1 MRLMR
6 LGKRDQEKPAV
17 WTSEN
22 DAIDVSSVVKDFDPS
37 FFADGGIERL
47 RAAIAKGGL
56 PSIKLESVRIG
67 APLVRPG
74 KLMAVGKNYAEH
86 VKETRSAVPEKPI
99 FFVKA
104 TSAINGPYDD
114 VVVPSNYATLD
125 YEVELAL
132 VIGRRAK
139 RVDRSA
145 ALSCVAGYM
154 ICNDVTERTAQSKEG
169 GQWFRGK
176 SFDTFA
182 PLGPYLVTPDEVSN
196 PHALSLVCKVDG
208 EVRQN
213 GNTKDFIFDIPS
225 LIEFMSRNVTLE
237 PGDIITTGTPSGVG
251 MGMNPPRFL
260 KAGQVMELEVTGL
273 GQQRSRLV
281 AEDEGG

>member
-6 LGKRDQEKPAV
+6 LGKRDREKPAV
-17 WTSEN
+17 WASEN
-22 DAIDVSSVVKDFDPS
+22 DAIDVSSLVKDFDPS
-37 FFADGGIERL
+37 FFADGGMERL

-67 APLVRPG
+67 SPVARPG

-86 VKETRSAVPEKPI
+86 AKETKSAVPEKPI
-99 FFVKA
+99 IFVKA

-114 VVVPSNYATLD
+114 VVIPTNYATVD

-139 RVDRSA
+139 RVERAA
-145 ALSCVAGYM
+145 ALTYVAGYL

-169 GQWFRGK
+169 NQWFRGK

-182 PLGPYLVTPDEVSN
+182 PLGPYLVTPDEVGD
-196 PHALSLVCKVDG
+196 PHALFLSCKVDG

-213 GNTKDFIFDIPS
+213 GNTKDFIFDIPY
-225 LIEFMSRNVTLE
+225 LIEFLSRNITLE
-237 PGDIITTGTPSGVG
+237 PGDIITTGTPAGVG
-251 MGMNPPRFL
+251 MGMNPPVFL
-260 KAGQVMELEVTGL
+260 KSGQSMELEVTRL

-281 AEDEGG
+281 AEGE

>member
-1 MRLMR
+1 MKLMR
-6 LGKRDQEKPAV
+6 IGERGKEKPAV
-17 WTSEN
+17 WASDDE
-22 DAIDVSSVVKDFDPS
+22 AFDVSALSADFDPP
-37 FFADGGIERL
+37 FFAGDGLERL
-47 RAAIAKGGL
+47 RAAIAEGRL
-56 PSIKLESVRIG
+56 PRVKTAGIRIA
-67 APLVRPG
+67 APVARPG

-86 VKETRSAVPEKPI
+86 AKETHSAVPEKPI
-99 FFVKA
+99 IFVKA

-114 VVVPSNYATLD
+114 VVVPANYTTVD

-139 RVDRSA
+139 RVDRTA
-145 ALSCVAGYM
+145 ALAHVAGYL

-169 GQWFRGK
+169 SQWFRGK

-182 PLGPYLVTPDEVSN
+182 PLGPYLVTADEVSN

-213 GNTKDFIFDIPS
+213 GNTKDFIFDIPY
-225 LIEFMSRNVTLE
+225 LIEFLSRNVTLE
-237 PGDIITTGTPSGVG
+237 PGDIITTGTPAGVG
-251 MGMNPPRFL
+251 HGMNPPVYL

-273 GQQRSRLV
+273 GRQRTRLV
-281 AEDEGG
+281 GEGP

>member
-1 MRLMR
+1 MKLMR
-6 LGKRDQEKPAV
+6 LGKRGQEKPAV
-17 WTSEN
+17 WSSEN
-22 DAIDVSSVVKDFDPS
+22 SAIDVSSVVTDFDPA
-37 FFADGGIERL
+37 FFAEGGIERL
-47 RAAIAKGGL
+47 RAAIAKGTL
-56 PSIKLESVRIG
+56 PSIQLESVRIG
-67 APLVRPG
+67 APVARPG
-74 KLMAVGKNYAEH
+74 KLVAVGKNYAEH
-86 VKETRSAVPEKPI
+86 AKETKSAVPEKPI

-114 VVVPSNYATLD
+114 VVVPGNYATVD

-139 RVDRSA
+139 RVDRA
-145 ALSCVAGYM
+145 TALSHVAGYL

-169 GQWFRGK
+169 SQWFRGK

-182 PLGPYLVTPDEVSN
+182 PLGPFLVTADEVGN
-196 PHALSLVCKVDG
+196 PHALSLVCRVDG

-213 GNTKDFIFDIPS
+213 GNTKDFLFDIPY

-237 PGDIITTGTPSGVG
+237 PGDIITTGTPAGVG
-251 MGMNPPRFL
+251 HGMNPPVYL
-260 KAGQVMELEVTGL
+260 KAGQEMELEVTGL

-281 AEDEGG
+281 AEPAL

>member
-1 MRLMR
+1 
-6 LGKRDQEKPAV
+6 
-17 WTSEN
+17 
-22 DAIDVSSVVKDFDPS
+22 
-37 FFADGGIERL
+37 
-47 RAAIAKGGL
+47 
-56 PSIKLESVRIG
+56 
-67 APLVRPG
+67 
-74 KLMAVGKNYAEH
+74 MAVGKNYADH
-86 VKETRSAVPEKPI
+86 AKETRSAVPEKPI

-104 TSAINGPYDD
+104 TTAINGPYDD
-114 VVVPSNYATLD
+114 VIVPANYATVD

-132 VIGRRAK
+132 VIGRTAK
-139 RVDRSA
+139 RVDRASA
-145 ALSCVAGYM
+145 LACVAGYL

-182 PLGPYLVTPDEVSN
+182 PLGPYLVTPDEVGN

-213 GNTKDFIFDIPS
+213 GNTKDFIFDIPY

-237 PGDIITTGTPSGVG
+237 PGDIITTGTPAGVG
-251 MGMNPPRFL
+251 MGMNPPVFL

-273 GQQRSRLV
+273 GKQRSRLV
-281 AEDEGG
+281 AEEDSKRPPSGF

>member
-1 MRLMR
+1 MKLMR
-6 LGKRDQEKPAV
+6 IGERGNEKPAI
-17 WTSEN
+17 WASDDE
-22 DAIDVSSVVKDFDPS
+22 AFDVSSLCADFDPT
-37 FFADGGIERL
+37 FFAGDGLERL
-47 RAAIAKGGL
+47 RAATAEGRL
-56 PSIKLESVRIG
+56 PRVKTAGVRIG
-67 APLVRPG
+67 PPVARPG

-86 VKETRSAVPEKPI
+86 AKETQSAVPEKPI

-114 VVVPSNYATLD
+114 VVVPTNYTTVD

-139 RVDRSA
+139 RVDRTA
-145 ALSCVAGYM
+145 ALGHVAGFM

-169 GQWFRGK
+169 SQLFRGK

-182 PLGPYLVTPDEVSN
+182 PLGPYLVTPDEVGN

-213 GNTKDFIFDIPS
+213 GNTKDFIFDIPY

-237 PGDIITTGTPSGVG
+237 PGDIITTGTPAGVG
-251 MGMNPPRFL
+251 HGMNPPVYLR
-260 KAGQVMELEVTGL
+260 AGQVMELEVTGL
-273 GQQRSRLV
+273 GKQRSRLV
-281 AEDEGG
+281 AEGP

>member
-6 LGKRDQEKPAV
+6 IGKLGQEKPAV
-17 WTSEN
+17 WASEKT
-22 DAIDVSSVVKDFDPS
+22 AVDVSSIVRDFDPS
-37 FFADGGIERL
+37 FFAEEGMARL
-47 RAAIAKGGL
+47 ASAIAKGNL
-56 PSIKLESVRIG
+56 PVIPLEGARIG
-67 APLVRPG
+67 APVARPG

-86 VKETRSAVPEKPI
+86 AKETKSAVPEKPI

-114 VVVPSNYATLD
+114 VVVPANYTTVD

-139 RVDRSA
+139 RVDRTA
-145 ALSCVAGYM
+145 ALAHVAGYL

-169 GQWFRGK
+169 SQWFRGK

-182 PLGPYLVTPDEVSN
+182 PLGPYLVTPDEVGN

-208 EVRQN
+208 EVRQT
-213 GNTKDFIFDIPS
+213 GNTKDFIFDIPF
-225 LIEFMSRNVTLE
+225 LI
-237 PGDIITTGTPSGVG
+237 
-251 MGMNPPRFL
+251 
-260 KAGQVMELEVTGL
+260 
-273 GQQRSRLV
+273 
-281 AEDEGG
+281 

>member
-6 LGKRDQEKPAV
+6 LGERGKEKPAV
-17 WTSEN
+17 WASE
-22 DAIDVSSVVKDFDPS
+22 DEALDVSSLFGDFDPA
-37 FFADGGIERL
+37 FFAGDNLGRL
-47 RAAIAKGGL
+47 RAAVVEGRLPKIKTAGL
-56 PSIKLESVRIG
+56 RIG
-67 APLVRPG
+67 PPVARPG
-74 KLMAVGKNYAEH
+74 KLMAVGKNYADH
-86 VKETRSAVPEKPI
+86 AKETKSAVPEKPI

-114 VVVPSNYATLD
+114 VVVPTNYQTVD

-132 VIGRRAK
+132 VVGRTAK
-139 RVDRSA
+139 RVDRA
-145 ALSCVAGYM
+145 QALAHVAGYL

-182 PLGPYLVTPDEVSN
+182 PLGPYLVTPDEVGN

-213 GNTKDFIFDIPS
+213 GNTKDLIFDIPY

-237 PGDIITTGTPSGVG
+237 PGDIITTGTPAGVG
-251 MGMNPPRFL
+251 MGMTPPVFL
-260 KAGQVMELEVTGL
+260 KPGQSMELEVTGL
-273 GQQRSRLV
+273 GRQQSRLV
-281 AEDEGG
+281 AEE

>member
-1 MRLMR
+1 MKLMR
-6 LGKRDQEKPAV
+6 IGERGNEKPAI
-17 WTSEN
+17 WASDDE
-22 DAIDVSSVVKDFDPS
+22 AFDVSSLCADFDPT
-37 FFADGGIERL
+37 FFAGDGLERL
-47 RAAIAKGGL
+47 RAATAEGRL
-56 PSIKLESVRIG
+56 PRVKTAGVRIG
-67 APLVRPG
+67 PPVARPG

-86 VKETRSAVPEKPI
+86 AKETQSAVPEKPI

-114 VVVPSNYATLD
+114 VVVPTNYTTVD

-139 RVDRSA
+139 RVDRTA
-145 ALSCVAGYM
+145 ALGHVAGFM

-169 GQWFRGK
+169 SQWFRGK

-182 PLGPYLVTPDEVSN
+182 PLGPYLVTPDEVGN

-213 GNTKDFIFDIPS
+213 GNTKDFIFDIPY

-237 PGDIITTGTPSGVG
+237 PGDIITTGTPAGVG
-251 MGMNPPRFL
+251 HGMNPPVYLR
-260 KAGQVMELEVTGL
+260 AGQVMELEVTGL
-273 GQQRSRLV
+273 GKQRSRLV
-281 AEDEGG
+281 AEGP

>member
-1 MRLMR
+1 
-6 LGKRDQEKPAV
+6 
-17 WTSEN
+17 
-22 DAIDVSSVVKDFDPS
+22 VSSLCTDFDPA
-37 FFADGGIERL
+37 FFASDGLERI
-47 RAAIAKGGL
+47 RAAAAEGRL
-56 PSIKLESVRIG
+56 PRVKTAGVRIG
-67 APLVRPG
+67 APIVRPG

-86 VKETRSAVPEKPI
+86 AKETQSAVPEKPI

-104 TSAINGPYDD
+104 TSAINGPFDD
-114 VVVPSNYATLD
+114 VVVPTNYTTVD

-139 RVDRSA
+139 RVDRAA
-145 ALSCVAGYM
+145 ALSHVAGFM

-169 GQWFRGK
+169 SQWFRGK

-182 PLGPYLVTPDEVSN
+182 PLGPYLVTSDEVGN

-213 GNTKDFIFDIPS
+213 GNTKDFIFDIPY

-237 PGDIITTGTPSGVG
+237 PGDIITTGTPAGVG
-251 MGMNPPRFL
+251 HGMNPPVYLR
-260 KAGQVMELEVTGL
+260 AGQVMELEVTGL
-273 GQQRSRLV
+273 GKQRSRLV
-281 AEDEGG
+281 AENP

>member
-1 MRLMR
+1 MKLMR
-6 LGKRDQEKPAV
+6 LGERGREKPAV
-17 WTSEN
+17 WASEN
-22 DAIDVSSVVKDFDPS
+22 DAIDVSSMVLDFDGP
-37 FFADGGIERL
+37 FFAGDGIERL
-47 RAAIAKGGL
+47 RAAIAKGGM

-67 APLVRPG
+67 PPVSRPG
-74 KLMAVGKNYAEH
+74 KLVAVGKNYAEH
-86 VKETRSAVPEKPI
+86 VKETKSAVPEKPI

-104 TSAINGPYDD
+104 TSSINGPYDD
-114 VVVPSNYATLD
+114 VVVPSNYATVD

-139 RVDRSA
+139 RVARTA
-145 ALSCVAGYM
+145 ALAHVAGYL

-169 GQWFRGK
+169 SQWFRGK

-182 PLGPYLVTPDEVSN
+182 PLGPYLVTADEVAN

-213 GNTKDFIFDIPS
+213 GNTKDFIFDIPY
-225 LIEFMSRNVTLE
+225 LIEFISRNITLE

-251 MGMNPPRFL
+251 MGMTPPGFL
-260 KAGQVMELEVTGL
+260 RPGQAMELEVTGL
-273 GQQRSRLV
+273 GRQRSRLV
-281 AEDEGG
+281 AESP

>member
-6 LGKRDQEKPAV
+6 LGKRDHEKPAV
-17 WTSEN
+17 WASEN

-37 FFADGGIERL
+37 FFADGGLERL
-47 RAAIAKGGL
+47 RAAVAKGGL
-56 PSIKLESVRIG
+56 PSIKLESIRIG
-67 APLVRPG
+67 APVVRPG
-74 KLMAVGKNYAEH
+74 KLIAVGKNYAEH
-86 VKETRSAVPEKPI
+86 VKETRSAIPEKPI

-114 VVVPSNYATLD
+114 VVVPSNYATVD

-139 RVDRSA
+139 RVDRAA
-145 ALSCVAGYM
+145 ALSYVAGYL

-182 PLGPYLVTPDEVSN
+182 PLGPYLVTPDEVGN

-213 GNTKDFIFDIPS
+213 GNTKDFIFDIPN

-251 MGMNPPRFL
+251 MGMNPPVFL
-260 KAGQVMELEVTGL
+260 KAGQMMELEVTGL

-281 AEDEGG
+281 AEET